1 MWTHLVWKRS
11 KATSWMVSY
20 MIVFTADGICACFMH
35 SFSFFCVHDRG
46 SWNRIKWKGGNDNN
60 NSRVD
65 VRWRVG
71 EKDTWGWT
79 SCTQVEWNTRR
90 RVRGKWVWNRKVT
103 NQPTNIMFG
112 CGMIWDGGEQLSWRS
127 GGKNESEENVK
138 VVSTGRKKTEEWR
151 QTVIL
156 ELGVSPEEGCW
167 WTYLVQKPGV
177 GTKHG
182 KNRRKADRTRK
193 RHHHPVWNVTVIGP
207 LTWLHHRRFYLA
219 WGLVLHG
226 VKPSAIR
233 DRGAS
238 P

>member
-60 NSRVD
+60 NSRVE

-103 NQPTNIMFG
+103 NQPTKIMFG

-127 GGKNESEENVK
+127 GGKNESEECDDSFHPAEYDDRV
-138 VVSTGRKKTEEWR
+138 EW
-151 QTVIL
+151 
-156 ELGVSPEEGCW
+156 GSS
-167 WTYLVQKPGV
+167 
-177 GTKHG
+177 
-182 KNRRKADRTRK
+182 N
-193 RHHHPVWNVTVIGP
+193 
-207 LTWLHHRRFYLA
+207 
-219 WGLVLHG
+219 
-226 VKPSAIR
+226 
-233 DRGAS
+233 
-238 P
+238 